1 MSKVITTFIV
11 KDEKPN
17 GPRYYIINEHICRM
31 WTVPRAD
38 LDIVKDREELT
49 FPALYILL
57 GVDDDSKPKAYIG
70 QTDNFAQRVKDHDNK
85 KDFWNL
91 ALVFI
96 KPDQNNKL
104 TPTDTKYL
112 EYKAIKLAKESN
124 SFTLYENKQTPKKP
138 SIPEYQQA
146 PMDDFFK
153 DCLYLASFIGLKLFE
168 KVNPKKEHLFYI
180 KNKGIV
186 SKATY
191 NSTGLTVLKGSTISP
206 TNAKK
211 LSSSKIEER
220 EKLIKAYAKNIDG
233 KIVLTS
239 DITFDSPSGASVF
252 CLGSS
257 SNGWSFWIDD
267 EGKSLDD
274 IYRKGK

>member
-1 MSKVITTFIV
+1 M
-11 KDEKPN
+11 
-17 GPRYYIINEHICRM
+17 
-31 WTVPRAD
+31 
-38 LDIVKDREELT
+38 
-49 FPALYILL
+49 
-57 GVDDDSKPKAYIG
+57 
-70 QTDNFAQRVKDHDNK
+70 

-186 SKATY
+186 SKAIY

>member
-11 KDEKPN
+11 TDDKPN

-31 WTVPRAD
+31 WVVPRAD

-49 FPALYILL
+49 YPALYILL
-57 GVDDDSKPKAYIG
+57 GEDENSKPKAYIG
-70 QTDNFAQRVKDHDNK
+70 QTDNFAHRVKDHDYK

-112 EYKAIKLAKESN
+112 EYKAIKLAKDSN
-124 SFTLYENKQTPKKP
+124 SYELDENKQTPKKP

-153 DCLYLASFIGLKLFE
+153 DCLYLASFFGLKLFD
-168 KVNPKKEHLFYI
+168 KIDPKKEHLFYI
-180 KNKGIV
+180 RKKGII

-191 NSTGLTVLKGSTISP
+191 NSNGLTVLKGSTISA
-206 TNAKK
+206 TTAKK
-211 LSSSKIEER
+211 LNPKKFEQRER
-220 EKLIKAYAKNIDG
+220 FIKAYT
-233 KIVLTS
+233 KIINGEITLTS
-239 DITFDSPSGASVF
+239 DITFESPSGASVF

-257 SNGWSFWIDD
+257 SNGWDFWIDD
-267 EGKSLDD
+267 NGKSLDD
-274 IYRKGK
+274 LYRKGK